1 MKMKLFLG
9 ILACT
14 VGACG
19 AESADESLG
28 VQSEALTAAFV
39 GSPTGQAATDISVV
53 SRAADDFDEF
63 TVSSTGLNYRHYTN
77 SGGWSAPVALGKPPG
92 TTSTPHVA
100 ASATRVSSTVKRLDV
115 FVTASDNKIYHRFQ
129 TNTGST
135 PTFSSWVTILN
146 NPTVD
151 RDGKLGVASWGDG
164 RIDLFWWTQSS
175 LGHLGHAWADSLTW
189 SGTESGD
196 TAGTTYLQ
204 AASSLT
210 LSKNSLAVAAKA
222 VGKLDVY
229 FVTAK
234 LNHHW
239 FDSAAGFWGSG
250 ATVHRE
256 SGLVHAG
263 NFQTGE
269 DQAPKYVAAT
279 ANNGALT
286 VVTKLDGPTQNGFGQ
301 LYDTD
306 PSTFGFSTFSSR
318 KMDMGLEEASQ
329 VGSVTKQSSP
339 FRVDVWGAR
348 NGVDWQAFFL

>member
-1 MKMKLFLG
+1 MKTKFFLL
-9 ILACT
+9 IATFAL
-14 VGACG
+14 GACG
-19 AESADESLG
+19 AENESLG
-28 VQSEALTAAFV
+28 VQNEGLTAAFV
-39 GSPTGQAATDISVV
+39 GSPNNQTATDVSVV
-53 SRAADDFDEF
+53 SRGADDFDEF
-63 TVSSTGLNYRHYTN
+63 SVDDSGLTYHHYT
-77 SGGWSAPVALGKPPG
+77 GGAWRAGVALGKPPG

-100 ASATRVSSTVKRLDV
+100 ACVTRVAGGGNRLDV
-115 FVTASDNKIYHRFQ
+115 FVTGSDNKIHHRFQ

-151 RDGKLGVASWGDG
+151 RNGKLGVASWGDG

-222 VGKLDVY
+222 VGKLDIY
-229 FVTAK
+229 FTTAK

-256 SGLVHAG
+256 SGFVHVSG
-263 NFQTGE
+263 FQTGE
-269 DQAPKYVAAT
+269 DQTPKFVVAT
-279 ANNGALT
+279 ADNGVLT
-286 VVTKLDGPTQNGFGQ
+286 VVTKLDGPTQNGTGQ

-306 PSTFGFSTFSSR
+306 SSTFGFSTFSSR
-318 KMDMGLEEASQ
+318 LLNMGNNEAAH

-339 FRVDVWGAR
+339 FRLDVWGQSL
-348 NGVDWQAFFL
+348 NVDWQAFFL